1 LGIGK
6 SAVKPIEAMG
16 KAEKEQC
23 ESDSDFSD
31 GEKNTCGREAVLMDM
46 ETKRETVIQKNR
58 KRLEFM
64 Q

>member
-1 LGIGK
+1 
-6 SAVKPIEAMG
+6 VKPIEAMG